1 MCGGAE
7 LAGDWTTGFGDH
19 GLGPIGI
26 VNGGI
31 DPQGCNTAIIGTK
44 GKTTKT
50 FTVVTDVTLSCVGD
64 EFSFTK
70 TTETLKFCGG
80 LLIETSVAEE

>member
-1 MCGGAE
+1 M
-7 LAGDWTTGFGDH
+7 LGDGWTTTFGDH

-31 DPQGCNTAIIGTK
+31 DPAGCNKAIIGTK

-50 FTVVTDVTLSCVGD
+50 FDVVTDVTLACSGD